1 MESVTILWIAFYVFI
16 GLLSVQLVRFAG
28 PLAIGGQYTV
38 EELYPSDESGRLNV
52 AYRIL
57 APTICCQL
65 PVFIMAAICDAFSVP
80 GPSLRY
86 MPTLFYWLFLGVI
99 KHARGKLRYRTL
111 PFSFEA
117 FMSLLLS
124 VAFDHFVI
132 DGYLGGQV
140 LDVLDTSSI
149 AFEFELALFGVVTF
163 WISTFFKRYQIK
175 RSRVHSYVIPSYV
188 VPSYSGFSYSSID
201 TGEARLFA
209 YEREYG
215 DLLPQRFSNDLLLR
229 SVFFAIM
236 AIEDGNRPE
245 FIRTIERMAAHFHL
259 ANNYGDNAAGERDS
273 SA

>member
-1 MESVTILWIAFYVFI
+1 MESVTILWIVFYVFI
-16 GLLSVQLVRFAG
+16 GLSSVRLVRFAG

-38 EELYPSDESGRLNV
+38 EELYPSDDSGRLNV

-86 MPTLFYWLFLGVI
+86 MPTLFYWVFLGVI

-132 DGYLGGQV
+132 DGYLGGQG

-163 WISTFFKRYQIK
+163 WISTFF
-175 RSRVHSYVIPSYV
+175 
-188 VPSYSGFSYSSID
+188 
-201 TGEARLFA
+201 
-209 YEREYG
+209 
-215 DLLPQRFSNDLLLR
+215 
-229 SVFFAIM
+229 
-236 AIEDGNRPE
+236 
-245 FIRTIERMAAHFHL
+245 
-259 ANNYGDNAAGERDS
+259 
-273 SA
+273 

>member
-1 MESVTILWIAFYVFI
+1 MESVTILWIVFYVFI

-132 DGYLGGQV
+132 DGYLGGQG

-163 WISTFFKRYQIK
+163 WISTFLSVIK
-175 RSRVHSYVIPSYV
+175 LCLAVCTHMSFHHMLFRRTPYLVTLQLIRTKPGSSHTSANMVISY
-188 VPSYSGFSYSSID
+188 
-201 TGEARLFA
+201 L
-209 YEREYG
+209 
-215 DLLPQRFSNDLLLR
+215 
-229 SVFFAIM
+229 SVF
-236 AIEDGNRPE
+236 
-245 FIRTIERMAAHFHL
+245 RMI
-259 ANNYGDNAAGERDS
+259 S
-273 SA
+273 C